1 MKIKELRLEYQRL
14 EHLGDLWKNIN
25 AVAADFAGARRQA
38 EEYHRRVQETAT
50 LSQKKHEQLNPLYE
64 KLKQLREKEKLL
76 AAQHLQLKEQ
86 YRQTKELLETVSSR
100 VKELSQ
106 IFSENEKK
114 SFKEQ
119 LKEKTAQVSE
129 KIKKREKL
137 SMEDILA
144 FQAGEK

>member
-1 MKIKELRLEYQRL
+1 MQLEYKRL
-14 EHLGDLWKNIN
+14 EHLGGLWKNIN
-25 AVAADFAGARRQA
+25 TVAADFSEARRKA
-38 EEYHRRVQETAT
+38 EEYHRQVQEIAA
-50 LSQKKHEQLNPLYE
+50 LSQNKHELLNPSYE

-76 AAQHLQLKEQ
+76 AAQHLQLKGQ
-86 YRQTKELLETVSSR
+86 YRQTGELLEKNLSR
-100 VKELSQ
+100 VKELSK
-106 IFSENEKK
+106 IFSENDKK

-144 FQAGEK
+144 FQWR